1 MDFDVIVVGGGLV
14 GASLALALKATGL
27 KLAVVDTQRA
37 RNAAADPAEW
47 DSRVYAI
54 SPGSAAF
61 LDACGAW
68 RGIDAARVCQVEDM
82 HVVGDDLLSA
92 IDFSAYKAG
101 LRELAIIVENR
112 ELQRALWARA
122 ATRAGIEVIAP
133 AVCGN

>member
-14 GASLALALKATGL
+14 GASFALALNAAGL
-27 KLAVVDTQRA
+27 RLAVVDTQRPQP
-37 RNAAADPAEW
+37 AAEPAGW

-68 RGIDAARVCQVEDM
+68 HGLDAERLCQVEDM
-82 HVVGDDLLSA
+82 HVVGDDLSSA

-101 LRELAIIVENR
+101 LRELAVIVENR
-112 ELQRALWARA
+112 ELQRPGRPWTGSVFQKNQDR
-122 ATRAGIEVIAP
+122 P
-133 AVCGN
+133 